1 MVRATKLR
9 LVNLSLDE
17 YLSWRQLD
25 IDVSFRLS
33 GGDPVVLSMS
43 VNGHDAEARYLR
55 TPVDVVLVA
64 SGCWFAAETLGVTSI
79 LEIDPGNY
87 KEVLAPADWR
97 PQPRCPKSR

>member
-1 MVRATKLR
+1 MVRVTKLR

-43 VNGHDAEARYLR
+43 VNGHDAEARYLQ
-55 TPVDVVLVA
+55 TTADVVEVV
-64 SGCWFAAETLGVTSI
+64 SGCWFAAETLGVSSI

-87 KEVLAPADWR
+87 KEDLAPADWR
-97 PQPRCPKSR
+97 PQPRGAKTR